1 MTYATL
7 ELSVVCTVG
16 TVPFST
22 TEFHSFVRKE
32 GFFTARC
39 ALIPRALHLK
49 TGACAA
55 RYKIGQE
62 KNGISQTTYLKVL
75 AMGFSRFTLSLDDS
89 LTQTPLHTT
98 DSLLD

>member
-32 GFFTARC
+32 GFFTARFRSYS
-39 ALIPRALHLK
+39 PRASPENWRMRSAIL
-49 TGACAA
+49 
-55 RYKIGQE
+55 GQE
-62 KNGISQTTYLKVL
+62 KNGISSHQ
-75 AMGFSRFTLSLDDS
+75 
-89 LTQTPLHTT
+89 LT
-98 DSLLD
+98 

>member
-32 GFFTARC
+32 GFFTARF

-55 RYKIGQE
+55 RHRTRKTASLPTNLLESFGDEIQPFYP
-62 KNGISQTTYLKVL
+62 L
-75 AMGFSRFTLSLDDS
+75 A
-89 LTQTPLHTT
+89 
-98 DSLLD
+98 